1 MIVKKKFPAKVACVH
16 CNGGCRAKQSPE
28 GYDLCSYGCTGC
40 GTCIDIC
47 RFGAIYLNAY
57 GVAEVDES
65 KCIGC
70 GTCYLACP
78 QRVIH
83 LRLEANPI
91 VVLCSNKDARCK
103 DVCDVSCVGCG
114 LCEKTCPAG
123 AIKVSENRAFIF
135 SDKCLSCGACAMVC
149 PRSVI
154 HDKRGI
160 LTFRI

>member
-16 CNGGCRAKQSPE
+16 CNG
-28 GYDLCSYGCTGC
+28 
-40 GTCIDIC
+40 
-47 RFGAIYLNAY
+47 
-57 GVAEVDES
+57 
-65 KCIGC
+65 
-70 GTCYLACP
+70 
-78 QRVIH
+78 
-83 LRLEANPI
+83 
-91 VVLCSNKDARCK
+91 
-103 DVCDVSCVGCG
+103 GCG

-149 PRSVI
+149 PRNVI

>member
-1 MIVKKKFPAKVACVH
+1 MIFAA
-16 CNGGCRAKQSPE
+16 
-28 GYDLCSYGCTGC
+28 T
-40 GTCIDIC
+40 C

-70 GTCYLACP
+70 GACYLACP

-123 AIKVSENRAFIF
+123 AIKVSENRAFIYA
-135 SDKCLSCGACAMVC
+135 DKCLSCGACAMVC
-149 PRSVI
+149 PRNVI

>member
-16 CNGGCRAKQSPE
+16 CNGGCRSKQSPE
-28 GYDLCSYGCTGC
+28 GYDLCTYGCTGC
-40 GTCIDIC
+40 GTCIETC
-47 RFGAIYLNAY
+47 HFGAISLNSY

-65 KCIGC
+65 KCVGC
-70 GTCYLACP
+70 GACYLACP

-83 LRLEANPI
+83 LRLEDNPI

-103 DVCDVSCVGCG
+103 DVCEVSCIGCG

-149 PRSVI
+149 PRNVI

-160 LTFRI
+160 LTHRI

>member
-1 MIVKKKFPAKVACVH
+1 MIVKKKFPSKVACVH

-28 GYDLCSYGCTGC
+28 GYDLCSYG
-40 GTCIDIC
+40 
-47 RFGAIYLNAY
+47 
-57 GVAEVDES
+57 VAEVDES

-70 GTCYLACP
+70 GACYLACP

-103 DVCDVSCVGCG
+103 DACEVSCIGCG

-135 SDKCLSCGACAMVC
+135 ADKCLSCGACAMVC
-149 PRSVI
+149 PRGVI

-160 LTFRI
+160 LTHRI

>member
-40 GTCIDIC
+40 GNCMEVC
-47 RFGAIYLNAY
+47 RFDAISLSCY

-70 GTCYLACP
+70 GACYLACP

-83 LRLEANPI
+83 LRLEDNPI
-91 VVLCSNKDARCK
+91 VVLCSNKAARCK
-103 DVCDVSCVGCG
+103 DDCEVSCIGCG
-114 LCEKTCPAG
+114 LCEKVCPAG
-123 AIKVSENRAFIF
+123 AVKVSENRAFIF

-149 PRSVI
+149 PRNVI

-160 LTFRI
+160 LTHRI

>member
-1 MIVKKKFPAKVACVH
+1 MIVKKKFPPKVACVH

-40 GTCIDIC
+40 GACIDTC
-47 RFGAIYLNAY
+47 HFGAISLNSY

-65 KCIGC
+65 KCVGC
-70 GTCYLACP
+70 GACYLVCP

-83 LRLEANPI
+83 LRLEDNPI

-103 DVCDVSCVGCG
+103 DACEVSCIGCG

-149 PRSVI
+149 PRNVI

-160 LTFRI
+160 LTHRI

>member
-1 MIVKKKFPAKVACVH
+1 MIVRKKFPAKVACVH
-16 CNGGCRAKQSPE
+16 CNGGSRANKSPE
-28 GYDLCSYGCTGC
+28 GYYLCDYGCTGC
-40 GTCIDIC
+40 GNCIDTC
-47 RFGAIYLNAY
+47 RFGAIFLNSY

-70 GTCYLACP
+70 GACYLACP

-83 LRLEANPI
+83 LRVEDNPV

-103 DVCDVSCVGCG
+103 DDCQVSCIGCG
-114 LCEKTCPAG
+114 LCEKVCPAG

-149 PRSVI
+149 PRNVI

-160 LTFRI
+160 LTHRI

>member
-1 MIVKKKFPAKVACVH
+1 MRLGCPAISMKA
-16 CNGGCRAKQSPE
+16 GKAS
-28 GYDLCSYGCTGC
+28 
-40 GTCIDIC
+40 
-47 RFGAIYLNAY
+47 
-57 GVAEVDES
+57 VD
-65 KCIGC
+65 
-70 GTCYLACP
+70 TTL
-78 QRVIH
+78 
-83 LRLEANPI
+83 
-91 VVLCSNKDARCK
+91 
-103 DVCDVSCVGCG
+103 CVGCG